1 MTSSPASTSTLAAV
15 PINDY
20 VNSQTTSQTPDKPL
34 SEIPISQP
42 TNTDGL
48 STSIPTPDPYF
59 THFDPRIE
67 HQSYK
72 VGLVRFFTPHDN
84 LFCVFYVWA
93 TRQFKN
99 NNNFQCFH
107 QLVLQEAQ
115 QRLEEAHREKV
126 TRVMKD
132 WSDLEERYQ
141 DMRLADPKSAQAFKQ
156 KMTARFQ
163 VVKTL

>member
-1 MTSSPASTSTLAAV
+1 MTSSPASTSTFAAI

-42 TNTDGL
+42 SNTEGL

-72 VGLVRFFTPHDN
+72 VGLV
-84 LFCVFYVWA
+84 
-93 TRQFKN
+93 K
-99 NNNFQCFH
+99 
-107 QLVLQEAQ
+107 
-115 QRLEEAHREKV
+115 
-126 TRVMKD
+126 
-132 WSDLEERYQ
+132 
-141 DMRLADPKSAQAFKQ
+141 
-156 KMTARFQ
+156 
-163 VVKTL
+163 

>member
-42 TNTDGL
+42 ANTDGL

-84 LFCVFYVWA
+84 PFYMFYV
-93 TRQFKN
+93 
-99 NNNFQCFH
+99 
-107 QLVLQEAQ
+107 
-115 QRLEEAHREKV
+115 
-126 TRVMKD
+126 
-132 WSDLEERYQ
+132 
-141 DMRLADPKSAQAFKQ
+141 
-156 KMTARFQ
+156 
-163 VVKTL
+163 